1 MTMDKRQI
9 DTTADDAAQH
19 AAAMVEHELFEAAR
33 AFAERYGFDEAVRV
47 AAEGAAFASEPKA
60 RRHDH

>member
-1 MTMDKRQI
+1 MDKRQI
-9 DTTADDAAQH
+9 DTTADDAVQH
-19 AAAMVEHELFEAAR
+19 AAAMAEHELFEAAR

-47 AAEGAAFASEPKA
+47 AAEGAAFSGEQKA